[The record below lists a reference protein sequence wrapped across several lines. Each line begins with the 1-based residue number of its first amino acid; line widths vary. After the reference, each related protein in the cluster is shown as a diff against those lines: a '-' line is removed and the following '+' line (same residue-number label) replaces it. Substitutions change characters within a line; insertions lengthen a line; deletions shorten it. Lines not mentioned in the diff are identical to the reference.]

1 MLACRF
7 NVGMSMV
14 DGLWA
19 GGTEAATDFALIV
32 YQLKLM
38 GFNSVRLPF
47 RWLDMDA
54 PAVKV
59 TA

>member
-1 MLACRF
+1 
-7 NVGMSMV
+7 MSMV